1 MNIDRYNAIGPDRPL
16 GDREG
21 ADEEWTP
28 ETVEKI
34 SKEEVKNPADK
45 PKPKPAPER
54 DIEESERKD

>member
-28 ETVEKI
+28 DTVEKI
-34 SKEEVKNPADK
+34 SDEEVKNLADE
-45 PKPKPAPER
+45 PTPAPER